1 MSTAELE
8 ILDLGEER
16 RLELSG
22 LKNGKQK
29 KEQRTNQN
37 VVFKIL

>member
-22 LKNGKQK
+22 LKQK